1 MEKLH
6 RALEN
11 RSLAVSSV
19 QGKGRSLFT
28 TRDFYPGFSLSLSIS
43 LSLSNV
49 KRMNDECCIAGEVI
63 ISQEPYVCVPTHKRC
78 DGCLATTNLSKCSRC
93 QVVWYCGTP
102 CQKSEWK
109 LHRLECEA
117 LSRLDNL
124 KRKSV
129 TPSIRLMLKL
139 YIRRKLQDEKIIP
152 SNAMDNYKLVE
163 ALVAHMSDIK
173 EEQLVLYAQMA
184 NLVHLILQWPE
195 INIKEIAE
203 IFSKFACNAHT
214 ICDSELRPLGTGL
227 YPVVSIINHS
237 CLPNSV
243 LVFEGRVASVRALQH
258 VPKGTEVLISY
269 IETAGSTVIR
279 QKALKEQ
286 YLFTCVCP
294 RCSKLGQ
301 YEDVRENAILEG
313 YRCKT
318 ETCDGFLLRTTDGKA
333 FQCQECGLV
342 RDKEEIKQIATE
354 IKLLSEEASKPSSS
368 DNYQDAISIYKMIE
382 KLQTKLYHP
391 FSINLMQT
399 RETILKSLM
408 KLEHWREALAYCKLT
423 IPIYQRVY
431 PAVHPLL
438 GLQYY
443 TCGKLE
449 WYLGDTEEAVKSLTT
464 AVDILRITHGTN
476 TPFVKELLMMLE
488 EARAEALYKLSSNE
502 E

>member
-1 MEKLH
+1 MEELQQ
-6 RALEN
+6 ALKN
-11 RSLAVSSV
+11 CDLTVSTISE
-19 QGKGRSLFT
+19 KGRSLFT
-28 TRDFYPGFSLSLSIS
+28 TRDFHPG
-43 LSLSNV
+43 
-49 KRMNDECCIAGEVI
+49 DVI
-63 ISQEPYVCVPTHKRC
+63 ISQEPYVCVPTQKRC
-78 DGCLATTNLSKCSRC
+78 DGCFSTTNLSKCSRC

-109 LHRLECEA
+109 LHRLECQA
-117 LSRLDNL
+117 LSRLDSN

-139 YIRRKLQDEKIIP
+139 YLRRKLQDQKIIP
-152 SNAMDNYKLVE
+152 STAMDNYKLVE
-163 ALVAHMSDIK
+163 ALVARILFIIVVLSSRAMIVEFSLLTNMSVVIVLFNTYFHEDMSDIK

-195 INIKEIAE
+195 INIKEIANF
-203 IFSKFACNAHT
+203 FSKFACNAHT
-214 ICDSELRPLGTGL
+214 VCDSELRPLGTGL

-243 LVFEGRVASVRALQH
+243 LVFDGREALVRALQH
-258 VPKGTEVLISY
+258 IPKGTE
-269 IETAGSTVIR
+269 
-279 QKALKEQ
+279 
-286 YLFTCVCP
+286 
-294 RCSKLGQ
+294 GQ

-313 YRCKT
+313 YRCKN

-354 IKLLSEEASKPSSS
+354 IKFLLEEASKPSSNGNS
-368 DNYQDAISIYKMIE
+368 HEAISIHKMIE

-408 KLEHWREALAYCKLT
+408 KLEYWREALAYCKLT

-449 WYLGDTEEAVKSLTT
+449 WYLGDTEEAIKSLTK
-464 AVDILRITHGTN
+464 AVDILRITHGTK
-476 TPFVKELLMMLE
+476 TPFVKELSMMLV
-488 EARAEALYKLSSNE
+488 EARAEASFLQIDL
-502 E
+502 